1 MKSLKNDG
9 YVTSEEMPFIVGK
22 EGTKSLIMKND
33 YSYVSIIKVDEKK
46 KAVEGAILQ
55 LIDPQT
61 NKIIDEWT
69 SGTKGHL
76 IRGLTVGK
84 TYLLHEKQSPIGY
97 VKASDQEVILQNQ
110 VGIQDVFFENRRE
123 IVQTDDSQ
131 IVMGYFI
138 VGMMSYVFLMILCK
152 KVR

>member
-1 MKSLKNDG
+1 M
-9 YVTSEEMPFIVGK
+9 TSEEIPFIVGK
-22 EGTKSLIMKND
+22 EGINSLVMKND

-46 KAVEGAILQ
+46 RAVNGAILQ

-61 NKIIDEWT
+61 HKIIDEWT

-76 IRGLTVGK
+76 IKGLTVGK
-84 TYLLHEKQSPIGY
+84 TYLLHEKQSPKGY
-97 VKASDQEVILQNQ
+97 IKSNDQEVVLKNQTGVQN
-110 VGIQDVFFENRRE
+110 VFFENRRE
-123 IVQTDDSQ
+123 IVQTYDSQ
-131 IVMGYFI
+131 LVMGYFI